1 MEVYLD
7 NNSTTQ
13 IDPKVQDVYVE
24 NIKKYGNVNVIYNKG
39 IETRALL
46 NDAYDT
52 LYAGMNA
59 SDDDDIIVTSSTT
72 EGNNIVLKTFLDAFL
87 KGSEKNHI
95 ISTVAEHSS
104 IKSPLKY
111 CKSLGMEVTYIGT
124 DANGLIKMDELEA
137 AITDKTA
144 LISVLMASNETGAIQ
159 DIKAVSAIA
168 KKHDVYFHSDGAQA
182 FGKIKVDVQDLGVDY
197 FTWSAHKFHGPKGV
211 GGLYVKGG
219 VPYTTL
225 IHGAKNVMGGKRA
238 GSLYNNGVAAMATA
252 VEIANINLSFLDHTT
267 QALRN
272 YLEDELLK
280 IPDTKS
286 YVPREHRLKNLVA
299 MSFKGIEG
307 EAMLWDMNMH
317 GIYLS
322 TGSSCSSEDLE
333 SSAVV
338 EALGEKTEI
347 ANATVMFALSKFTTK
362 EQVDYVLE
370 KVKET
375 VERLRAISMTYA
387 KQEAFSVH
395 LH

>member
-1 MEVYLD
+1 
-7 NNSTTQ
+7 
-13 IDPKVQDVYVE
+13 
-24 NIKKYGNVNVIYNKG
+24 
-39 IETRALL
+39 
-46 NDAYDT
+46 
-52 LYAGMNA
+52 
-59 SDDDDIIVTSSTT
+59 
-72 EGNNIVLKTFLDAFL
+72 
-87 KGSEKNHI
+87 
-95 ISTVAEHSS
+95 
-104 IKSPLKY
+104 
-111 CKSLGMEVTYIGT
+111 
-124 DANGLIKMDELEA
+124 GL
-137 AITDKTA
+137 
-144 LISVLMASNETGAIQ
+144 
-159 DIKAVSAIA
+159 
-168 KKHDVYFHSDGAQA
+168 F
-182 FGKIKVDVQDLGVDY
+182 
-197 FTWSAHKFHGPKGV
+197 
-211 GGLYVKGG
+211 VKGG

-252 VEIANINLSFLDHTT
+252 MEIANINLSFLDHTT

-375 VERLRAISMTYA
+375 VERLRDISMTYA